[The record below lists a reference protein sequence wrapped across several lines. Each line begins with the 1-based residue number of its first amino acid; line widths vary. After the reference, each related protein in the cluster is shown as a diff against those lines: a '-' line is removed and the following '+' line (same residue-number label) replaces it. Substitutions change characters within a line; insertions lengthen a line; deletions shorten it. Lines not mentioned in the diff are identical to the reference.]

1 LNLTTWVVTFRVS
14 ITITQAS
21 IDSNILWGSFCSL
34 RGEIMEKKKEITA
47 IYAKDSNRYHRD
59 LIDEG

>member
-1 LNLTTWVVTFRVS
+1 
-14 ITITQAS
+14 
-21 IDSNILWGSFCSL
+21 
-34 RGEIMEKKKEITA
+34 MEKKKEITA